1 MPVITLMKWPGWCP
15 NLYLVSCSNSD
26 REGHTGRERHSR
38 KRCATDNDKELQET
52 LPSPLACSRFV
63 SKFVSAPPFSPPQVI
78 QPAVRSVISF
88 PFPGFNNPSLI
99 SVVHCLITP
108 FDTYKMI
115 VHQLASEVIIPLF
128 QINCKYRLLVFTPN
142 FITSAITSVELL
154 WGWASVVFPNAGGL
168 IKYL

>member
-1 MPVITLMKWPGWCP
+1 MMPKSLPSFL
-15 NLYLVSCSNSD
+15 LYSSNAD
-26 REGHTGRERHSR
+26 REGHAGRERHSR

-63 SKFVSAPPFSPPQVI
+63 CKFVSAPHFSPPQVI

-128 QINCKYRLLVFTPN
+128 QIRQLEVQVACFHSKLYN
-142 FITSAITSVELL
+142 FSHYFCRAPLGVGICSVPKC
-154 WGWASVVFPNAGGL
+154 WGTN
-168 IKYL
+168 